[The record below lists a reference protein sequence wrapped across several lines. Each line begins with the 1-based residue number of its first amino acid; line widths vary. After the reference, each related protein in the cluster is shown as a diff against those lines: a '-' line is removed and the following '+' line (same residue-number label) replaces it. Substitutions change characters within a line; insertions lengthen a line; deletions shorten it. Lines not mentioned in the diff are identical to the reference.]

1 VKRGIR
7 YSLVAVSAA
16 VVAFVFWLG
25 ITAPL
30 ALQNQAETPEISLPV
45 DKWLADQE
53 RIVSLK
59 TPLIP
64 GTEKHIHW
72 YQNQTGSKTPV
83 SLVYLHGFSA
93 TRKELSPVPERVADA
108 LGANLFETRLK
119 GNGQSERQ
127 MEGIRAEDWL
137 NDAAEALTIGAAIG
151 ERVILMGT
159 SNGGALAL
167 SMVNHPSFKPV
178 KALVLVSPN
187 FGPKD
192 PMAELMTW
200 WGGPQLAHLVLGE
213 KRSWQSLN
221 EQQSKYWST
230 SYPTDTLI
238 EMMRLVKFT
247 RSLLPLQITQ
257 SLVVFYSP
265 KDAVVDPNRIAAAYE
280 QIDSPHREVILI
292 ANSNDPSNHVLAGD
306 IMSPDNNDMMV
317 EQILGFVNQRQ

>member
-1 VKRGIR
+1 MKRGIR

-72 YQNQTGSKTPV
+72 YQNQTGSKTPI

-159 SNGGALAL
+159 SNGG
-167 SMVNHPSFKPV
+167 
-178 KALVLVSPN
+178 
-187 FGPKD
+187 
-192 PMAELMTW
+192 
-200 WGGPQLAHLVLGE
+200 
-213 KRSWQSLN
+213 
-221 EQQSKYWST
+221 
-230 SYPTDTLI
+230 
-238 EMMRLVKFT
+238 
-247 RSLLPLQITQ
+247 
-257 SLVVFYSP
+257 
-265 KDAVVDPNRIAAAYE
+265 DAVVDPNRIAAVYE

-317 EQILGFVNQRQ
+317 EQILAFVNQRQ